1 LVKAA
6 KRDQDRR
13 FDLPSIGPRTIEGA
27 ARAGLAGIA
36 VVAGSAV
43 VAEVDRIAELADR
56 EGLFV
61 FGVRNEAVG
70 R

>member
-1 LVKAA
+1 
-6 KRDQDRR
+6 
-13 FDLPSIGPRTIEGA
+13 LPSIGPRTIEGA